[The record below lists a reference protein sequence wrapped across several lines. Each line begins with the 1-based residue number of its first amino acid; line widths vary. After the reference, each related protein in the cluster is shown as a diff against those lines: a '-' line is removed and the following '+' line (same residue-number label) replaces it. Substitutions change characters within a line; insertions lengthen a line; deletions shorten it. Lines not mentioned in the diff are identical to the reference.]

1 MTSRRTTRA
10 TRAIGVPQFGYKGD
24 IRFLGALGEGPL
36 PLDRPHVVKV
46 FGNYVFN
53 FGLNAGVGLTMNSGK
68 PLTGLAA
75 NPNYANGGEIP
86 TTPRGAGIETV
97 DGFRTRTPF
106 EYNTDAHVDYA
117 FKFGGN
123 RLVLLADIFNLF
135 DQQRTIDYDNWVELE
150 RGVAN
155 PDFGKPVSEVVAG
168 SAVPDAAA
176 DSLRREVRVLG
187 RSDGQVGQAAG
198 G

>member
-1 MTSRRTTRA
+1 M
-10 TRAIGVPQFGYKGD
+10 
-24 IRFLGALGEGPL
+24 
-36 PLDRPHVVKV
+36 VKV
-46 FGNYVFN
+46 FGNYIFN
-53 FGLNAGVGLTMNSGK
+53 FGLNAGLGLTMNSGK
-68 PLTGLAA
+68 PLTGLAS
-75 NPNYANGGEIP
+75 NPNYTNGGEIP

-117 FKFGGN
+117 LKFGGN

-135 DQQRTIDYDNWVELE
+135 DQQRTIGYDNWVELE

-168 SAVPDAAA
+168 PQFQTP
-176 DSLRREVRVLG
+176 RQFRVG
-187 RSDGQVGQAAG
+187 ARFEF
-198 G
+198 